1 MKIAFIQQITE
12 AKRII
17 DLLNERACDEQSEFA
32 TKISQCKWSIDKVY
46 DTYTE
51 VLNRD
56 ATEDHNYRPIKE
68 VK

>member
-17 DLLNERACDEQSEFA
+17 DLLNERAYDEQSEFA
-32 TKISQCKWSIDKVY
+32 TTISQCKWSIDKVY